1 MGWSRLTPAVFCG
14 GIKNG
19 APVGKARVGQ
29 EFFGFQAVKF
39 NPGIFPGDFPVRNI
53 SAYLV
58 WEHHKTLA
66 AFYLVGDGLPSG
78 IFCN

>member
-1 MGWSRLTPAVFCG
+1 MARLVDGLVAADPGQF
-14 GIKNG
+14 NG
-19 APVGKARVGQ
+19 
-29 EFFGFQAVKF
+29 FFGTQAVEF